1 MKNFIKLFIACA
13 FLVSCGDFEE
23 VIYDGVNGQT
33 LSFFDASSSALEV
46 EINQTNTV
54 NVKIGVST
62 LSTSDRTV
70 SVSADAASTADPAM
84 YSFSSTVT
92 IPANEYF
99 AELAVTGIDE
109 GLTTTAKTLIL
120 NLEDSADITGS
131 SASHTVSIVE
141 ICPIPAT
148 FAAGAYTLDFV
159 SGGIGAAGFAPA
171 LGTGIPVDLVVGG
184 SSTERTFNVK
194 CYPSFGFA
202 NPPVDFS
209 FNLVCGTTVSNGL
222 LDGQASGVGCGGSI
236 AFGPAPSNGTY
247 TVGDDTNMTIIFAED
262 TEEICGSVATTTYT
276 LTKI

>member
-33 LSFFDASSSALEV
+33 LAFFDGTSSALEV
-46 EINQTNTV
+46 EINDSNTV
-54 NVKIGVST
+54 ELTVGVST

-70 SVSADAASTADPAM
+70 SLSADAASTADAAM

-92 IPANEYF
+92 IPANQYF
-99 AELAVTGIDE
+99 GTLTVTGIDA
-109 GLTTTAKTLIL
+109 GLTTDAKTLIL
-120 NLEDSADITGS
+120 NIEDSAGIVGS
-131 SASHTVSIVE
+131 STSHTVSIVE

-148 FAAGAYTLDFV
+148 FASGMYTLDFV

-171 LGTGIPVDLVVGG
+171 LGTGISVELVVGS
-184 SSTERTFNVK
+184 SSTERTFNAK
-194 CYPSFGFA
+194 CYPSFGFS
-202 NPPVDFS
+202 NPPTDFS
-209 FNLVCGTTVSNGL
+209 FNLVCGETVSNGL
-222 LDGQASGVGCGGSI
+222 VAGQASGVGCGGSI
-236 AFGPAPSNGTY
+236 AFGPGPSNGTY
-247 TVGDDTNMTIIFAED
+247 TVGDDTSITLIFAED

>member
-33 LSFFDASSSALEV
+33 LAFFDGTSSALEV
-46 EINQTNTV
+46 EINDTNTV
-54 NVKIGVST
+54 ELTLGVST
-62 LSTSDRTV
+62 LSSSDRTV
-70 SVSADAASTADPAM
+70 NISADPASTAVAAM
-84 YSFSSTVT
+84 YSFSPTVT

-99 AELAVTGIDE
+99 GTFTVTGIDE
-109 GLTTTAKTLIL
+109 GLTTDAKTLIL
-120 NLEDSADITGS
+120 NIDDSAGIVGS
-131 SASHTVSIVE
+131 STSHTVSIVE

-148 FAAGAYTLDFV
+148 FAAGMYTLDFV

-171 LGTGIPVDLVVGG
+171 LGTGISVELMVGA

-209 FNLVCGTTVSNGL
+209 FNLVCGTTISNGL

-236 AFGPAPSNGTY
+236 AFGSAPSAGTY
-247 TVGDDTNMTIIFAED
+247 TVGDDTSITLLFAED